1 MRIRTQLVIASFLLS
16 VLPLTA
22 IVGYSYHTSHEAV
35 ETAYQREAAT
45 LTRQMDKRLASIRN
59 DLEMRLAEVSSL
71 PLRDM
76 GETSRTALVGNV
88 MMAMGEG
95 ASLIDSLEIRPFAH
109 ATPAP
114 VKVASAAPRASLVPA
129 APPPPGTHEY
139 ADSDP
144 DPDPDPDV
152 DPEDAESFVINVPAP
167 PATPRFTWTAEEHA
181 QLQEITRLGLQ
192 LRNWQAMTAEK
203 RQEVQKQLK
212 TVQMAF
218 DANMKKSSAEF
229 EKQLQAARKAR
240 QEARTQRRKERE
252 AEKNE
257 EARIG
262 AIEGAQEAEQD
273 RAEIAA
279 DAAEAATDAQATPKV
294 APVPAGAPVPK
305 VAPVMKLT
313 AEAKERLKQ
322 QQKQATLLFGHR
334 LNVPLRKEGE
344 VVGRVSA
351 QVSTEEVIKRVL
363 GSAADRDE
371 IAFAVDRDGNVYTR
385 TADDKKTLDGI
396 GLLRR
401 LKAKQRIDD
410 IPNWVVAFNY
420 DPQSGLRIGVARPVG
435 DTFDALRKTAAK
447 NFGYGMG
454 LVFIA
459 LIGIVPIANH
469 ITRDVKLVAAGAD
482 RIAHGDLTTR
492 LPVKSRNEFGQLA
505 GAFNRMAQDLSVQ
518 QQTIVEQERAR
529 KDQEIQQRLLAV
541 EYDRKSEELEE
552 ARRFQLSMLPKN
564 VPSSDRYDVA
574 VYTQTATEVGGDYYD
589 FHVDAS
595 GLLSVT
601 IGDATGHGAK
611 AGTMVTVI
619 KTLFSGY
626 AGGVAPSEF
635 LHDAAETVKRMDLG
649 RMAMALVLARLDG
662 NRLTIASAG
671 MPPAYVHRAAT
682 GEVEEVSFAA
692 TPLGTLGADYSD
704 VALDLTPGDTV
715 LFLTDG
721 FPELLNEAGQQL
733 GYVAA
738 QQEFTVAATA
748 PDADGVIAALA
759 ASAQRWHGDQPP
771 NDDVTFVV
779 VRARA

>member
-16 VLPLTA
+16 ILPLTA
-22 IVGYSYHTSHEAV
+22 IVGYSYHTSREAV
-35 ETAYQREAAT
+35 ETAYKREAAT
-45 LTRQMDKRLASIRN
+45 LTRQMDTRLASIRT
-59 DLEMRLAEVSSL
+59 DLEQRLAEVSAL

-76 GETSRTALVGNV
+76 GESSRRALVGNV
-88 MMAMGEG
+88 MMAMGDA
-95 ASLIDSLEIRPFAH
+95 ASLVDSLEIHPFPH
-109 ATPAP
+109 P
-114 VKVASAAPRASLVPA
+114 VRVQVAQAAPRAAPVSPP
-129 APPPPGTHEY
+129 APPDPSD
-139 ADSDP
+139 ADP
-144 DPDPDPDV
+144 DPDPQFD
-152 DPEDAESFVINVPAP
+152 EAFVIDVPDP
-167 PATPRFTWTAEEHA
+167 PATPRFSWTDEERA
-181 QLQEITRLGLQ
+181 QLKEITRISVQLGQ
-192 LRNWQAMTAEK
+192 NWKSMTPEQ
-203 RQEVQKQLK
+203 REELQKQLK
-212 TVQMAF
+212 TVQVAF
-218 DANMKKSSAEF
+218 DANMKKTSAEF
-229 EKQLQAARKAR
+229 QKQLEAARKGRADARRVRR
-240 QEARTQRRKERE
+240 QERG
-252 AEKNE
+252 AEKTE
-257 EARIG
+257 EARV
-262 AIEGAQEAEQD
+262 EALEDAHEAAQD

-279 DAAEAATDAQATPKV
+279 DAADAAADVQAAAKV
-294 APVPAGAPVPK
+294 ESAPAVAPVPK
-305 VAPVMKLT
+305 VAAVKKITP
-313 AEAKERLKQ
+313 EEKERLKVR
-322 QQKQATLLFGHR
+322 QKQATLLFGHR

-344 VVGRVSA
+344 VIGRVSA

-363 GSAADRDE
+363 GGTADRDE

-385 TADDKKTLDGI
+385 TADDKKTLENI
-396 GLLRR
+396 GLLKR
-401 LKAKQRIDD
+401 LKETLRVDD
-410 IPNWVVAFNY
+410 IPNWVVAFNF

-469 ITRDVKLVAAGAD
+469 ITRDVKLVSAGAD

-492 LPVKSRNEFGQLA
+492 LPVTSNNEFGQLA

-518 QQTIVEQERAR
+518 QQTIIEQERAR

-541 EYDRKSEELEE
+541 EYDRKSVELEE
-552 ARRFQLSMLPKN
+552 ARRFQLSMLPKS

-589 FHVDAS
+589 FHAGAN

-626 AGGVAPSEF
+626 AGGGAPSAF
-635 LHDAAETVKRMDLG
+635 LHDAAETIKRMDLG
-649 RMAMALVLARLDG
+649 RMAMALVLARLEG
-662 NRLTIASAG
+662 TRMTIASAG
-671 MPPAYVHRAAT
+671 MPPAYVHRATT
-682 GEVEEVSFAA
+682 GSVEEVAFAA

-704 VALDLTPGDTV
+704 LDLDLAPGDTV
-715 LFLTDG
+715 LFMTDG
-721 FPELLNEAGQQL
+721 FPELLNEDGQQL

-738 QQEFTVAATA
+738 QQEFTAAATA
-748 PDADGVIAALA
+748 PDADSVIAALA

-779 VRARA
+779 VRCRA

>member
-16 VLPLTA
+16 ILPLTA
-22 IVGYSYHTSHEAV
+22 IVGYSYHTSREAV

-45 LTRQMDKRLASIRN
+45 LTRQMDTRLASIRT
-59 DLEMRLAEVSSL
+59 DLEQRLAEVSAL

-76 GETSRTALVGNV
+76 GESSRRALVGNV
-88 MMAMGEG
+88 MMAMGDA
-95 ASLIDSLEIRPFAH
+95 ASLVDSLEIHPFPH
-109 ATPAP
+109 P
-114 VKVASAAPRASLVPA
+114 VHVQVAQASPRAAPRAAPVPPP
-129 APPPPGTHEY
+129 APPD
-139 ADSDP
+139 ASDADP
-144 DPDPDPDV
+144 DPDPQFD
-152 DPEDAESFVINVPAP
+152 EAFVIDVPDP
-167 PATPRFTWTAEEHA
+167 PATPRFSWTDEERA
-181 QLQEITRLGLQ
+181 QLKEITRLSVQ
-192 LRNWQAMTAEK
+192 LGQNWKSMTPEQ
-203 RQEVQKQLK
+203 REELQKQLK
-212 TVQMAF
+212 TVQVAF
-218 DANMKKSSAEF
+218 DANMKRTSAEF
-229 EKQLQAARKAR
+229 QKQLEAARKGRADARRVRR
-240 QEARTQRRKERE
+240 QERG
-252 AEKNE
+252 AEKTE
-257 EARIG
+257 ETRVEAL
-262 AIEGAQEAEQD
+262 EDAQEAAQD

-279 DAAEAATDAQATPKV
+279 DAADAAAEVQAAAKV
-294 APVPAGAPVPK
+294 ESAPAVAPVPK
-305 VAPVMKLT
+305 VAVVKKITP
-313 AEAKERLKQ
+313 EEKERLKVR
-322 QQKQATLLFGHR
+322 QKQATLLFGHR
-334 LNVPLRKEGE
+334 LNVPMRREGE
-344 VVGRVSA
+344 VIGRVSA

-363 GSAADRDE
+363 GGAADRDE

-385 TADDKKTLDGI
+385 TADDKKTLETI
-396 GLLRR
+396 GLLKR
-401 LKAKQRIDD
+401 LKETLRVDD
-410 IPNWVVAFNY
+410 IPNWVVAFNF

-469 ITRDVKLVAAGAD
+469 ITRDVKLVSAGAD

-492 LPVKSRNEFGQLA
+492 LPVTSSNEFGQLA

-518 QQTIVEQERAR
+518 QQTIIEQERAR

-541 EYDRKSEELEE
+541 EYDRKSVELEE
-552 ARRFQLSMLPKN
+552 ARRFQLSMLPKS

-589 FHVDAS
+589 FHVGAN

-619 KTLFSGY
+619 KTLFSDY
-626 AGGVAPSEF
+626 AGGGAPSAF
-635 LHDAAETVKRMDLG
+635 LHDAAETIKRMDLG
-649 RMAMALVLARLDG
+649 RMAMALVLARLEG
-662 NRLTIASAG
+662 TRMTVASAG

-682 GEVEEVSFAA
+682 GNVEEVAFAA

-704 VALDLTPGDTV
+704 LALDLEPGDTV
-715 LFLTDG
+715 LFMTDG
-721 FPELLNEAGQQL
+721 FPELLNEGGQQL

-738 QQEFTVAATA
+738 QQEFTAAATA

-759 ASAQRWHGDQPP
+759 AAAQRWHGDQPP

-779 VRARA
+779 VRVRA

>member
-16 VLPLTA
+16 ILPLTA

-35 ETAYQREAAT
+35 ETAYKREAAT
-45 LTRQMDKRLASIRN
+45 LTRQMDKRLASIRT

-71 PLRDM
+71 PLRDL
-76 GETSRTALVGNV
+76 GETSRSALVGNV
-88 MMAMGEG
+88 MLAMGEG

-109 ATPAP
+109 PAPAP
-114 VKVASAAPRASLVPA
+114 VP
-129 APPPPGTHEY
+129 PPPPGAGE
-139 ADSDP
+139 DP
-144 DPDPDPDV
+144 DPNIDPG
-152 DPEDAESFVINVPAP
+152 DAESFIIDVPAP
-167 PATPRFTWTAEEHA
+167 PATPRFKWTAEQHA
-181 QLQEITRLGLQ
+181 QLQEITRLGMQ
-192 LRNWQAMTAEK
+192 LGQNWKSLTPEQRE
-203 RQEVQKQLK
+203 ELQKQMK
-212 TVQMAF
+212 TVQVAF
-218 DANMKKSSAEF
+218 DASMKETSADF
-229 EKQLQAARKAR
+229 EKQLQEARKAR
-240 QEARTQRRKERE
+240 EAARKLRRQQRETE
-252 AEKNE
+252 QSE
-257 EARIG
+257 EAR
-262 AIEGAQEAEQD
+262 QEAVDDALEAAQD
-273 RAEIAA
+273 RAETVAPA
-279 DAAEAATDAQATPKV
+279 PAV
-294 APVPAGAPVPK
+294 APVAK
-305 VAPVMKLT
+305 VAVVKRLT
-313 AEAKERLKQ
+313 PEEKERLKQ
-322 QQKQATLLFGHR
+322 QQNQATLLFGHR

-385 TADDKKTLDGI
+385 TADDKKTLEGI
-396 GLLRR
+396 GLLGR
-401 LKAKQRIDD
+401 LKEKHRVDD
-410 IPNWVVAFNY
+410 IPNWVVAFNF

-518 QQTIVEQERAR
+518 QQTIIEQERAR

-541 EYDRKSEELEE
+541 EYERKSFELEE
-552 ARRFQLSMLPKN
+552 ARRFQLSMLPKS

-589 FHVDAS
+589 FHAGAN

-626 AGGVAPSEF
+626 AGGIAPSVF

-649 RMAMALVLARLDG
+649 RMAMALVLARIEG

-671 MPPAYVHRAAT
+671 MPPSYVHRAAT
-682 GEVEEVSFAA
+682 GNVEEVAFAA

-704 VALDLTPGDTV
+704 VTLELAPGDTV
-715 LFLTDG
+715 LFMTDG

-738 QQEFTVAATA
+738 QQEFTAAA
-748 PDADGVIAALA
+748 PASDADGVIAALA
-759 ASAQRWHGDQPP
+759 AAARRWHGDQPP